1 MCVCRLTDAQMGV
14 DGGIAGGSGEV
25 LILAVGDMLVRSGV
39 TVFFGQAE
47 VDDVDQ
53 VSLLAEPHKEVIR
66 LYVSVDEV
74 LGVYVFNP
82 TDLD

>member
-1 MCVCRLTDAQMGV
+1 MGV

-25 LILAVGDMLVRSGV
+25 LILTVGDMLVRSGV
-39 TVFFGQAE
+39 TVFLCQTE
-47 VDDVDQ
+47 IDDVDQ

-66 LYVSVDEV
+66 LHVSVDEV

-82 TDLD
+82 TDLEWRNEEQDWV

>member
-1 MCVCRLTDAQMGV
+1 MGV
-14 DGGIAGGSGEV
+14 DGGIAGGSCKV

-39 TVFFGQAE
+39 AIFLCQAK

-53 VSLLAEPHKEVIR
+53 VSLLAEPHQEVIG

-74 LGVYVFNP
+74 LRVYVFNP
-82 TDLD
+82 TDLGQRDGEQN